1 MHSKARLLE
10 DEFSERGK
18 IPGVRY
24 LQSFL
29 LFLCLFAAYLL
40 RVSISV
46 AIVAMTPD
54 KNSTDF
60 LLETHYHIPVFNWTQ
75 HAKSLILSAFFWGY
89 LIMNLPAAMIGRRY
103 NNQMLLAMS
112 MMLTVALSLATPS
125 LVVAF
130 NWPVLVLIRFLQG
143 LTQAFTMP
151 MIHGI
156 SAKWAPPNERGRLV
170 GFVLGGLQ
178 FGTVVTLVGSGIL
191 ASTRSGWPSIYYF
204 SGAFG
209 IFWVILWLLLGS
221 ESPDTHRLIT
231 QSEKNYIKSS
241 LTQTVSE
248 KKNLITPWKE
258 IFTSMPV
265 WAVTISHAGHN
276 CGFWLLLSEM
286 PTFISAVL
294 KFDIKSDGFVSALP
308 YLAMW
313 LCQFPV
319 TYFADYMNKKN
330 VTSLT
335 FSRKFWN
342 TLGMSGGALGLVVLG
357 YMGENANA
365 AICMYVFVVAI
376 GCCTNVGFN
385 INHLDLAPNYA
396 GILMGFTNA
405 VAALGGVMAPTV
417 CGFIVH
423 DQTSVDEWRIVFT
436 LGAVILFFSS
446 IFYIIFGSAEVQP
459 WNEPKNES
467 VGVRSFMQMKTDY
480 GSSAGYTSSPS
491 SFVKVTSKYTMFVRQ

>member
-1 MHSKARLLE
+1 MSIMAQNIVPCKPQGSSKDTGEGAKYFRSENSNVHVTYGFAVKDKVKENFLELEHKYHYSSIIDFIDEHFIYIIIFVCSIYNICITILFKFSVTDNKLSIMIYPRYRSLSIKNSEYLLIKIKILQINQW
-10 DEFSERGK
+10 FFLGGK
-18 IPGVRY
+18 ISGVRY

-75 HAKSLILSAFFWGY
+75 HTKSLILSAFFWGY

-178 FGTVVTLVGSGIL
+178 FGTVVTLICSGIL

-286 PTFISAVL
+286 PTFISSVL
-294 KFDIKSDGFVSALP
+294 KFDIKSDGLVSALP

-319 TYFADYMNKKN
+319 TYLADYMNKKN

-342 TLGMSGGALGLVVLG
+342 TLG
-357 YMGENANA
+357 NK
-365 AICMYVFVVAI
+365 
-376 GCCTNVGFN
+376 
-385 INHLDLAPNYA
+385 INFLKVITFSHR
-396 GILMGFTNA
+396 GRFKQIL
-405 VAALGGVMAPTV
+405 
-417 CGFIVH
+417 CI
-423 DQTSVDEWRIVFT
+423 
-436 LGAVILFFSS
+436 
-446 IFYIIFGSAEVQP
+446 
-459 WNEPKNES
+459 K
-467 VGVRSFMQMKTDY
+467 
-480 GSSAGYTSSPS
+480 
-491 SFVKVTSKYTMFVRQ
+491 

>member
-1 MHSKARLLE
+1 MQSKARLLE
-10 DEFSERGK
+10 EEFSERGK

-60 LLETHYHIPVFNWTQ
+60 LLETHFHIPVFDWTQ
-75 HAKSLILSAFFWGY
+75 YTKSLILSAFFWGY

-103 NNQMLLAMS
+103 NNQKLLAMS
-112 MMLTVALSLATPS
+112 MLLTVTLSLVTPS
-125 LVVAF
+125 LVIAF
-130 NWPVLVLIRFLQG
+130 
-143 LTQAFTMP
+143 AFTMP

-170 GFVLGGLQ
+170 GFVLGGKS
-178 FGTVVTLVGSGIL
+178 FFRKTPYP
-191 ASTRSGWPSIYYF
+191 PSRYF
-204 SGAFG
+204 
-209 IFWVILWLLLGS
+209 
-221 ESPDTHRLIT
+221 
-231 QSEKNYIKSS
+231 
-241 LTQTVSE
+241 
-248 KKNLITPWKE
+248 
-258 IFTSMPV
+258 
-265 WAVTISHAGHN
+265 
-276 CGFWLLLSEM
+276 CCLS
-286 PTFISAVL
+286 I
-294 KFDIKSDGFVSALP
+294 
-308 YLAMW
+308 
-313 LCQFPV
+313 
-319 TYFADYMNKKN
+319 
-330 VTSLT
+330 
-335 FSRKFWN
+335 
-342 TLGMSGGALGLVVLG
+342 GMSGGALGLVVLG
-357 YMGENANA
+357 YMGEDANA

-405 VAALGGVMAPTV
+405 VAALGGVLAPTV
-417 CGFIVH
+417 CGFIVQ
-423 DQTSVDEWRIVFT
+423 DQTSVDEWRVVFT

-467 VGVRSFMQMKTDY
+467 VGVRSFIQMKTDY